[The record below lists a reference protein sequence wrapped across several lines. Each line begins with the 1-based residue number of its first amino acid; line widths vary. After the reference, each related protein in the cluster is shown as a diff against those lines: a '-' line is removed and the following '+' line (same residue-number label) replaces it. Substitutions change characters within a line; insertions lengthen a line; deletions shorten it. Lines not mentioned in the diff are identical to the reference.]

1 MDADNATLNAALV
14 NSAQDFE
21 CAMVTPVTVPRVI
34 DEPVIHVVLSAP
46 ANDFDGVAT
55 QQIATHVLVDSALV
69 GGKVRVDLEGG
80 FDRTVSHDL
89 GLNRAHFAVHRIATV
104 AKGFVGNV
112 GLGGVL

>member
-1 MDADNATLNAALV
+1 MDADNAALNAALV

-46 ANDFDGVAT
+46 ANDFDGVTA
-55 QQIATHVLVDSALV
+55 QQVATHVLVDSTLV
-69 GGKVRVDLEGG
+69 GGKVGVDLEGG

-89 GLNRAHFAVHRIATV
+89 GLNRAHFIDHFV
-104 AKGFVGNV
+104 ARTAKDLVGDV
-112 GLGGVL
+112 SLGGVL